1 MWRERF
7 AIVAILVAILAG
19 VLILITQTKPQQTE
33 NNESKL
39 STVQNAESTITNS
52 NQNPT
57 MKFDQK
63 KEYRAR
69 VKTSEGE
76 MVLVLNTGSM
86 PITSGNFITLAN
98 KGFYNNTTF
107 HRVIKDFMIQGG
119 DPKGDGTG
127 GPGYKFADEPFEGD
141 YTRGTVAMA
150 NSGPNTNGSQF
161 FIMHKDYQLPKQYVI
176 FGKLIEGED
185 VLDKIA
191 STETDP
197 SNDRPVKPINVETI
211 QIEEIPRE

>member
-19 VLILITQTKPQQTE
+19 VLILITQTKPQQTKNSE
-33 NNESKL
+33 AKL
-39 STVQNAESTITNS
+39 STVQNPESTITNS

-76 MVLVLNTGSM
+76 MVLALNTKAM

-191 STETDP
+191 QTETDP

-211 QIEEIPRE
+211 LIEENPLE